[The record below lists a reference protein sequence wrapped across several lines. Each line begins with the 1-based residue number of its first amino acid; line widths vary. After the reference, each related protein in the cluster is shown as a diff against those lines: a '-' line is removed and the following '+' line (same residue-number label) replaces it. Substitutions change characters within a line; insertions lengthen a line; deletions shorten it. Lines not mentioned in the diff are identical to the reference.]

1 MEALRAF
8 TVNSYLELSSILA
21 YRKLQMCKVTLVEIG
36 FTLPLGDPR
45 GRTAFYHRRR
55 P

>member
-21 YRKLQMCKVTLVEIG
+21 YRKLQKRKITLEIG
-36 FTLPLGDPR
+36 FTLPLSDPR